1 MRMLTIGSKFR
12 QIVFSQPRRV
22 FHRLEA
28 KIGFSLSPQASPFVA
43 LMHQLEVGVSEH
55 VESSLRIS
63 GVDEETR
70 SPFGQPFV
78 IESRNGVEPTRALPE
93 GFRPQR
99 SESFIPFDHYLG
111 VK

>member
-22 FHRLEA
+22 VHRLEA

-78 IESRNGVEPTRALPE
+78 IESRDGIEPTPTLGE

>member
-1 MRMLTIGSKFR
+1 MRVLTIGSKFR

-22 FHRLEA
+22 VHRLEA

-43 LMHQLEVGVSEH
+43 LMHQLEAGVSEH

-78 IESRNGVEPTRALPE
+78 IESRDGIEPTPALPE
-93 GFRPQR
+93 GFLPQR
-99 SESFIPFDHYLG
+99 SESFIPFDPYLG